1 MPLTNRF
8 GSTLDAESRRSQT
21 TEPCAASALL
31 EKNTRPVVVA
41 AHSVVES
48 VELRATAATL
58 PPERS
63 PQVEEVSDVDGTPF
77 PIFMKSPQPGWF
89 PKVVNS
95 GQFASRVAWT
105 PPQSVV

>member
-8 GSTLDAESRRSQT
+8 GSAVDEESSRSQT
-21 TEPCAASALL
+21 TEAAAASALL

-41 AHSVVES
+41 AHSVLES

-63 PQVEEVSDVDGTPF
+63 PHAKEVSCVDGMPS
-77 PIFMKSPQPGWF
+77 PIFTKSPQAGSAPE
-89 PKVVNS
+89 VVNS
-95 GQFASRVAWT
+95 GQLASRNA
-105 PPQSVV
+105 